1 MDILVTP
8 SDDAAVTKKRSK
20 KITGARDLTSKEYSD
35 MLRNAQKKKE
45 EAEKEKQAKKE
56 EREKKKKDRE
66 QKKREQESA
75 RSVRGRGRGRRHGKR
90 QANATVDDSGSENS
104 CPPSPLLFSEVSEPE
119 SEEEAPP
126 FASSRPPR
134 QRTQPSRFR
143 QDSSE
148 SDNNDGAICVLWDS
162 NEPESLPASTIF

>member
-20 KITGARDLTSKEYSD
+20 RITGARDLTSKEYSD
-35 MLRNAQKKKE
+35 MLRNAQRKKE

-66 QKKREQESA
+66 QKKRERESA
-75 RSVRGRGRGRRHGKR
+75 RSVRERGRGRGRGKR
-90 QANATVDDSGSENS
+90 QSNATVDDSGSENS

-134 QRTQPSRFR
+134 QRTLALPF
-143 QDSSE
+143 SS
-148 SDNNDGAICVLWDS
+148 G
-162 NEPESLPASTIF
+162 